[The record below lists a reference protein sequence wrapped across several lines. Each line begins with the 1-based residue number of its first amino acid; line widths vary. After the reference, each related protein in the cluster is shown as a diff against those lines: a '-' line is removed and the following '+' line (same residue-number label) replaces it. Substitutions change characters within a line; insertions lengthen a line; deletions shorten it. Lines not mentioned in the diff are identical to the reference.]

1 MAAADP
7 VLLSVDA
14 VSGVATV
21 TLNRPDSLNALN
33 VAMTQGLRETFSEIA
48 GRRDIRAVLLTGA
61 GDHFMAGGD
70 IRVFAEFNTRPR
82 EERPDLARPLI
93 KGVGEAISTLR
104 AMPQPVV
111 ACVQGACAGF
121 GLSLANACD
130 MTIAAEDA
138 YFTLAYINI
147 GTSPDGSG
155 SFFLPRLVGPKRAA
169 EIALLGGRFDAST
182 AERWGMVNAIHP
194 RADLEAEATKV
205 VARLAAMPSGALA
218 RTKALLNQAMSNDL
232 STQLNAEE
240 DSFAACTATAD
251 WEEGIGAFLERRTPT
266 FNTGD

>member
-7 VLLSVDA
+7 VLLHVDA
-14 VSGVATV
+14 ETAVATV
-21 TLNRPDSLNALN
+21 TLNRPEALNALDA
-33 VAMTQGLRETFSEIA
+33 AMTEGLRETFAEIA

-61 GDHFMAGGD
+61 GEHFMAGGD
-70 IRVFAEFNTRPR
+70 IRVFAEFNTRPP

-104 AMPQPVV
+104 TMPQPVV
-111 ACVQGACAGF
+111 ARVQGACAGF

-130 MTIAAEDA
+130 MTIAADDA

-169 EIALLGGRFDAST
+169 EIALLGGRFDAAT
-182 AERWGMVNAIHP
+182 AERWGMVNAVHP
-194 RADLEAEATKV
+194 RADLEAEAAKV
-205 VARLAAMPSGALA
+205 AGRLAAMPAAALA
-218 RTKALLNQAMSNDL
+218 RTKALLNQSLDNDL
-232 STQLNAEE
+232 AAQLDAEE
-240 DSFAACTATAD
+240 DSFSACTATAD
-251 WEEGIGAFLERRTPT
+251 WEEGIDAFLKRRKPA
-266 FNTGD
+266 FNREG